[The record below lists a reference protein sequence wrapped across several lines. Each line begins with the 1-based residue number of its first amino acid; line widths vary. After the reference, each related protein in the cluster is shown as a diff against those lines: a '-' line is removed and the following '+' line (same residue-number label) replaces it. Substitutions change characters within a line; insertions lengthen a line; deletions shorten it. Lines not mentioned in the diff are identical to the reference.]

1 MEDDGPSLVRR
12 LRDGLRL
19 VSTVVQ
25 AFAEPTPEYLESLDA
40 IAHDVAEVIPDMCV
54 VLLRS
59 GDQFSVVAI
68 HDGRPDAQARFVD
81 LLNQPYPV
89 RDSVIAAGVIAN
101 GPLLEPWLDTWLDTG
116 EHPAFQRGS
125 QAATVERRILS
136 RATGMIVAPLA
147 ARGESLGV
155 LWVLRHGEG
164 RPLLDELDLEII
176 IDLANHAALAVS
188 NARLFKQLERVE
200 RLRVA
205 EERAVHASS
214 LLDGIVEN
222 IPDMVFVKDADRL
235 AFVRLNRAGEDLL
248 GISRDQL
255 LGKTADELFAPHEA
269 EFFSAKDAEAL
280 ATGLVEIP
288 EESIQTRHGIRW
300 LHTKKVP
307 LLDSAGTSR
316 YLLGISHDITERKQA
331 IAELSAA
338 KLAAE
343 DANRELES
351 FSYSV
356 AHDLRTPLRAID
368 GFSQAL
374 VEDYGDKLDVEG
386 RRYLTRVRE
395 AAQRMAELID
405 DLLTLSRVTRSEL
418 RRDRVDLSAL
428 AHTLLSAFQRVDPD
442 RQVEL
447 SISPG
452 IVADADPQLVAIALD
467 NLLGNAWK
475 FTSKRPAAR
484 IEVGVTQAHGVPAY
498 FVRDNGAGFDMTYRD
513 KLFGV
518 FQRLHPE
525 SEFPGTGIGLATV
538 ARIAQRHRGR
548 AWAVGVP
555 GEGATFF
562 FTLTEP
568 HAA

>member
-1 MEDDGPSLVRR
+1 MEDDGPSMVRR

-19 VSTVVQ
+19 VSTVVH
-25 AFAEPTPEYLESLDA
+25 AFAEPTSDYLQSLDA
-40 IAHDVAEVIPDMCV
+40 IARDVADVIPDACV
-54 VLLRS
+54 VLLRTGEQLS
-59 GDQFSVVAI
+59 LIAY
-68 HDGRPDAQARFVD
+68 HDGTPDTGTRFADLINRPFPMRASVISAGV
-81 LLNQPYPV
+81 LLNGPV
-89 RDSVIAAGVIAN
+89 IVPSIDADEMHGHLAASESEI
-101 GPLLEPWLDTWLDTG
+101 D
-116 EHPAFQRGS
+116 
-125 QAATVERRILS
+125 RRILNG
-136 RATGMIVAPLA
+136 ATGMIGVPLA

-155 LWVLRHGEG
+155 LWVLRHGTFH
-164 RPLLDELDLEII
+164 PPLDELDLEIV

-188 NARLFKQLERVE
+188 NARLFKQLERAE
-200 RLRVA
+200 RLRAA
-205 EERAVHASS
+205 EERAVQASS
-214 LLDGIVEN
+214 LLDAIVEN

-235 AFVRLNRAGEDLL
+235 AFVRFNRAGEDLL

-255 LGKTADELFAPHEA
+255 IGKTDFELFPPGEA
-269 EFFSAKDAEAL
+269 ELFHAKDREAL
-280 ATGLVEIP
+280 AAKRLVEIS
-288 EESIQTRHGIRW
+288 EEPVQTKNGVRW

-307 LLDSAGTSR
+307 LLDSAGKPR
-316 YLLGISHDITERKQA
+316 YLLGISHDITGRKQA

-338 KLAAE
+338 KSAAE

-386 RRYLTRVRE
+386 RRYLQRVRD

-428 AHTLLSAFQRVDPD
+428 AHTLLAAFQRVEPE
-442 RQVEL
+442 RRVEIH
-447 SISPG
+447 ISPG
-452 IVADADPQLVAIALD
+452 IVTDADPQLVAIALD

-475 FTSKRPAAR
+475 FTSKRALAR
-484 IEVGVTQAHGVPAY
+484 IEVGETKAYGVPAY

-562 FTLTEP
+562 FTLMEP
-568 HAA
+568 QA

>member
-1 MEDDGPSLVRR
+1 
-12 LRDGLRL
+12 
-19 VSTVVQ
+19 VQ
-25 AFAEPTPEYLESLDA
+25 
-40 IAHDVAEVIPDMCV
+40 
-54 VLLRS
+54 
-59 GDQFSVVAI
+59 
-68 HDGRPDAQARFVD
+68 
-81 LLNQPYPV
+81 
-89 RDSVIAAGVIAN
+89 
-101 GPLLEPWLDTWLDTG
+101 
-116 EHPAFQRGS
+116 
-125 QAATVERRILS
+125 
-136 RATGMIVAPLA
+136 
-147 ARGESLGV
+147 
-155 LWVLRHGEG
+155 
-164 RPLLDELDLEII
+164 
-176 IDLANHAALAVS
+176 
-188 NARLFKQLERVE
+188 
-200 RLRVA
+200 
-205 EERAVHASS
+205 ASS
-214 LLDGIVEN
+214 LLDAIVEN

-235 AFVRLNRAGEDLL
+235 AFVRFNRAGEDLL

-255 LGKTADELFAPHEA
+255 IGKTDFELFPPGEA
-269 EFFSAKDAEAL
+269 ELFHAKDREAL
-280 ATGLVEIP
+280 AAKRLVEIS
-288 EESIQTRHGIRW
+288 EEPVQTKNGVRW

-307 LLDSAGTSR
+307 LLDSAGKPR
-316 YLLGISHDITERKQA
+316 YLLGISHDITGRKQA

-338 KLAAE
+338 KSAAE

-386 RRYLTRVRE
+386 RRYLQRVRD

-428 AHTLLSAFQRVDPD
+428 AHTLLAAFQRVEPE
-442 RQVEL
+442 RRVEIH
-447 SISPG
+447 ISPG
-452 IVADADPQLVAIALD
+452 IVTDADPQLVAIALD

-475 FTSKRPAAR
+475 FTSKRALAR
-484 IEVGVTQAHGVPAY
+484 IEVGETKAYGVPAY

-562 FTLTEP
+562 FTLMEP
-568 HAA
+568 QA

>member
-1 MEDDGPSLVRR
+1 MEDDGPSLVSR

-25 AFAEPTPEYLESLDA
+25 AFAEPTPEYLGSLDA
-40 IAHDVAEVIPDMCV
+40 IARDVADVIPDMCA
-54 VLLRS
+54 VLLRTGES
-59 GDQFSVVAI
+59 FAVVALQDGQPDAGVRFAEVLNRPYPGRDSVVA
-68 HDGRPDAQARFVD
+68 
-81 LLNQPYPV
+81 
-89 RDSVIAAGVIAN
+89 AGVLAN
-101 GPLLEPWLDTWLDTG
+101 GPLIEPWLDTWLDVNG
-116 EHPAFQRGS
+116 AGHGVAGCGV
-125 QAATVERRILS
+125 AADSVEKRLLAG
-136 RATGMIVAPLA
+136 ATGMIVVPLA
-147 ARGESLGV
+147 ARGESIGV
-155 LWVLRHGEG
+155 LWLLRHGGG
-164 RPLLDELDLEII
+164 RPPLDELDLEIL

-188 NARLFKQLERVE
+188 NARLFKQLERAE
-200 RLRVA
+200 RLRQV
-205 EERAVHASS
+205 EERAVLASS
-214 LLDGIVEN
+214 
-222 IPDMVFVKDADRL
+222 
-235 AFVRLNRAGEDLL
+235 
-248 GISRDQL
+248 
-255 LGKTADELFAPHEA
+255 
-269 EFFSAKDAEAL
+269 
-280 ATGLVEIP
+280 
-288 EESIQTRHGIRW
+288 
-300 LHTKKVP
+300 
-307 LLDSAGTSR
+307 
-316 YLLGISHDITERKQA
+316 QA
-331 IAELSAA
+331 IAELQAA

-374 VEDYGDKLDVEG
+374 VEDYGDRLDVEG

-428 AHTLLSAFQRVDPD
+428 AHTLLAAFQRVEPA
-442 RQVEL
+442 RQVEI
-447 SISPG
+447 SIEPD
-452 IVADADPQLVAIALD
+452 IVAEADPQLVAIALD

-475 FTSKRPAAR
+475 FTSKLERAR
-484 IEVGVTQAHGVPAY
+484 IEVGLTQAHGVPAY

-562 FTLTEP
+562 FTLTGP
-568 HAA
+568 ALHA